1 MDATQCP
8 LNLSKFPRVPLGI
21 WPTPV
26 HRLGRLG
33 EELSHKGLFI
43 KRDDLTGLGMGG
55 NKTRSLEFLLG
66 DALKRR
72 ADTVITAGGLQSNL
86 CALTAAACCK
96 LGLRCLL
103 VHNADP
109 PSTLQGNTLLNSILG
124 ATPHFVGKLDEETR
138 TVEME
143 RLAEKVKLSGRNS
156 YIIYN
161 GASTP
166 LGALGYVN
174 AAFELFA
181 QTKAQGIEIRH
192 VGIVGAMGGTASGFV
207 FGTALLGHPF
217 HIHVISVEYP
227 KPVLAKKMN
236 ELLTGVRFLI
246 KLVQGIEPAVPPD
259 QVMTIYDGYLGKG
272 YAVPTRQSR
281 QTLYKLART
290 EAILLEDVY
299 TSKSLGGFLDLIN
312 EGTIPSGEG
321 ACYIHTGGLGSL
333 FAQKIDTPGS
343 DCPSPVQDPSP

>member
-1 MDATQCP
+1 MDITKHS
-8 LNLSKFPRVPLGI
+8 LNLNNIPRASLGI

-26 HRLGRLG
+26 HKLSRLG
-33 EELSHKGLFI
+33 EELNHRGLFI

-66 DALKRR
+66 DAINRG

-96 LGLRCLL
+96 LGLKCLL
-103 VHNADP
+103 VHNDNP
-109 PSTLQGNTLLNSILG
+109 PPKAEGNMLLNSIFG
-124 ATPHFVGKLDEETR
+124 ARSYFIGKFDEQIR

-143 RLAEKVKLSGRNS
+143 KLAESVRQSGGNP

-166 LGALGYVN
+166 VGALGYVN

-181 QTKAQGIEIRH
+181 QMKAQGAEIKH
-192 VGIVGAMGGTASGFV
+192 VGIVGAMGGTASGFA

-217 HIHVISVEYP
+217 HVHVISVEYP
-227 KPVLAKKMN
+227 KTVLSKILKG
-236 ELLTGVRFLI
+236 LLTGVCS
-246 KLVQGIEPAVPPD
+246 LVEAGQGLKPRVTPEE
-259 QVMTIYDGYLGKG
+259 VMTIYDEYLGAG
-272 YAVPTRQSR
+272 YAVATIQSR

-299 TSKSLGGFLDLIN
+299 TSKAMEGFLDLI
-312 EGTIPSGEG
+312 EKGIIPPGEG

-333 FAQKIDTPGS
+333 FAQNIGT
-343 DCPSPVQDPSP
+343 